1 MVPPQSVENAAR
13 RRLAKTQGQIRAS
26 LAAIA
31 SGNPLAAEWDRERLR
46 ERLQTKAMLSREE
59 AEAVILGIR
68 SFEAAERRK
77 GKGPGP
83 EAIWGSTIDFVGVS
97 FLERGYRS
105 ARSVARIAFKDGRA
119 QGTGFM
125 VSDRLLLTNNHA
137 VASPS
142 AAADLVAEFEYEL
155 DPNDQA
161 RTATRFALDA
171 NMFFVTDDVDDLDYT
186 VIALGRRLSGPRE
199 LGEFGWCALSKATDK
214 HALGEVA
221 NIVQH
226 PDGRHKEVVLRENRL
241 VARLNSVIHYV
252 ADTEPGSS
260 GSPVFNNEWKVIGLH
275 HWGGP
280 WRQKQDD
287 RGKPLAREVN
297 EAIRISAIV
306 RELEEKARQ
315 LGDAQRSMLLRVLEI
330 GERLEAFPAETVDKP
345 AANRG
350 GPRIEADGRV
360 TWSLPLELSMRLPTA
375 AESAGPATPSFVTTL
390 AAGGEGAE
398 RKVEIDPDYDNR
410 SGYKRNFITGFRID
424 PPRLA
429 PQLEKAA
436 ARNLEAEAGDD
447 PFELKYEHFSLA
459 VNAERKLAFWTACNI
474 DGKTLKSVNR
484 KTGKIKP
491 RQPGDVEALDAAEA
505 REPWFP
511 DRRLNDEDYT
521 NDDLYVSQRVPGAKA
536 GSKAHMDG
544 MFQRGHL
551 VRRADP
557 SWGADAKALKADAD
571 TFHFTNCTPQVGF
584 FNTGSAPDL
593 PGLGGGKLWRA
604 IEDYVLENA
613 VDEQLR
619 VCVFTGPVFRNN
631 DPEWR
636 EDVIEGFQVPLRFWK
651 IVVWS
656 EAGALRCTAM
666 IADQA
671 PVLKKMPEALA
682 LGREAFADTTLVE
695 DFVTTVEEIERLTRL
710 DFGAT
715 VRGAQISGPEA
726 ARLAAAATGAPPP
739 AAGRAPRKAPRRG
752 ARAARV
758 AKTAKA
764 ARKG

>member
-1 MVPPQSVENAAR
+1 MTPPPSIEIGAR
-13 RRLAKTQGQIRAS
+13 RRLVKTQGQIRAS
-26 LAAIA
+26 LGAIA
-31 SGNPLAAEWDRERLR
+31 SGNPLAAEWDRQRLR

-59 AEAVILGIR
+59 AEAVILGVR
-68 SFEAAERRK
+68 SFETDARGGRK
-77 GKGPGP
+77 GAGP
-83 EAIWGSTIDFVGVS
+83 EAIWGSTIDFVGAS
-97 FLERGYRS
+97 FLERGYRA

-125 VSDRLLLTNNHA
+125 VSDRLLLTNNH
-137 VASPS
+137 VIGSP
-142 AAADLVAEFEYEL
+142 AAAANLVAEFEYEL
-155 DPNDQA
+155 DPKGQA
-161 RTATRFALDA
+161 RTASRFALDA

-186 VIALGRRLSGPRE
+186 LIALGKRLSGPRE
-199 LGEFGWCALSKATDK
+199 LAEFGWCGLSRATDK

-221 NIVQH
+221 NVVQH

-241 VARLNSVIHYV
+241 VARLNTVIHYV

-260 GSPVFNNEWKVIGLH
+260 GSPVFNNEWNVIGLH

-280 WRQKQDD
+280 WRQKTDD
-287 RGKPLAREVN
+287 KGQPLAREVN

-306 RELEEKARQ
+306 GELEARVKA

-330 GERLEAFPAETVDKP
+330 GDRQEEALPETLDKP

-375 AESAGPATPSFVTTL
+375 AETAGATAPSSVTTK
-390 AAGGEGAE
+390 AATGEGAE
-398 RKVEIDPDYDNR
+398 RTVKIDPDYSNR
-410 SGYKRNFITGFRID
+410 SGYKRNFIPGFQID
-424 PPRLA
+424 PPRLTKE
-429 PQLEKAA
+429 LENVAA
-436 ARNLEAEAGDD
+436 KNLEAEAGDD

-459 VNAERKLAFWTACNI
+459 VNAQRKLAFWTACNI

-484 KTGKIKP
+484 KTGGLKP
-491 RQPGDVEALDAAEA
+491 RRPGDAEAFDAAEA
-505 REPWFP
+505 RESWFP
-511 DRRLNDEDYT
+511 DSRLNDADYT
-521 NDDLYVSQRVPGAKA
+521 NDDLYASQRVPGAKP
-536 GSKAHMDG
+536 GSKAHLDG

-619 VCVFTGPVFRNN
+619 VSVFTGPVFRNN

-636 EDVIEGFQVPLRFWK
+636 EDIIEGFQVPLRFWK
-651 IVVWS
+651 IVVWAK
-656 EAGALRCTAM
+656 AGALRCTAM

-671 PVLKKMPEALA
+671 PVLKKMPEGMA
-682 LGREAFADTTLVE
+682 LGREAFADTTLVK
-695 DFVTTVEEIERLTRL
+695 DFVTTVEKIERLTRL
-710 DFGAT
+710 DFGAA
-715 VRGAQISGPEA
+715 VRGAQISGGEA
-726 ARLAAAATGAPPP
+726 ARLAAAATGGPPP
-739 AAGRAPRKAPRRG
+739 VGDRPRRADAPNAAQ
-752 ARAARV
+752 ARRKPPARD
-758 AKTAKA
+758 K
-764 ARKG
+764 